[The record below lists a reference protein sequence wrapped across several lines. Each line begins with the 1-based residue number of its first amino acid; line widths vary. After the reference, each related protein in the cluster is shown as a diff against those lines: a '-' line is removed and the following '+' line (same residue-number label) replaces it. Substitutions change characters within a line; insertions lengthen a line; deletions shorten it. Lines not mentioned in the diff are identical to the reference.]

1 MHGVGVWVPG
11 YLSVLAMCGVRKPGD
26 VAVAGGLRA
35 GQVGCRSPGGADHAV
50 NRWGDQGRC

>member
-1 MHGVGVWVPG
+1 MWVPG